1 MWDEISVNV
10 PPGEGSYQTIEAI
23 HKAVLQQTEKDA
35 MLAEKEW
42 KGVSRQ
48 HVLGQLSAAPLVN
61 LRPAAS
67 GIDILVRYVTRAK
80 DRFEMRNKLY
90 QTVIELLH
98 KPPAAPAADSGMQK

>member
-1 MWDEISVNV
+1 MCG
-10 PPGEGSYQTIEAI
+10 GEGSYQTIEAI

-48 HVLGQLSAAPLVN
+48 HVLDSFGAVGEPA
-61 LRPAAS
+61 PAAS

-80 DRFEMRNKLY
+80 TLRDAQQAVPGRDR
-90 QTVIELLH
+90 
-98 KPPAAPAADSGMQK
+98 AAA